1 MSGFNTNA
9 IYRRAGEDS
18 ILAVQ
23 IFDQRKFNKRKD
35 QGFLGVIN
43 IRVGDAIDFGNPSD
57 RELHLALTIA
67 QAALIISR
75 NAHQRS

>member
-1 MSGFNTNA
+1 MSGFNTNT